1 MDEDAVA
8 ALAAELSG
16 REAGMLAQA
25 LSSGRTLT
33 QALGAVDAGRR
44 RVLRPLMEAAGVGSR
59 MREISVLVLR
69 AIEAARGRER
79 ETTPVWTMPERARGA
94 GLSGSVTAALGRLV
108 EGAYHSVTISTY
120 NLAPSSGLWAAMTK
134 VSSRPE
140 VSVRLYMDADV
151 ADQGLR
157 SPMCSQPS
165 KPHGASSGPSS
176 YARPSMTRA
185 SVCATTPSS
194 SSSTTRSSL

>member
-79 ETTPVWTMPERARGA
+79 ETTPV
-94 GLSGSVTAALGRLV
+94 
-108 EGAYHSVTISTY
+108 
-120 NLAPSSGLWAAMTK
+120 
-134 VSSRPE
+134 
-140 VSVRLYMDADV
+140 
-151 ADQGLR
+151 
-157 SPMCSQPS
+157 
-165 KPHGASSGPSS
+165 
-176 YARPSMTRA
+176 
-185 SVCATTPSS
+185 
-194 SSSTTRSSL
+194 